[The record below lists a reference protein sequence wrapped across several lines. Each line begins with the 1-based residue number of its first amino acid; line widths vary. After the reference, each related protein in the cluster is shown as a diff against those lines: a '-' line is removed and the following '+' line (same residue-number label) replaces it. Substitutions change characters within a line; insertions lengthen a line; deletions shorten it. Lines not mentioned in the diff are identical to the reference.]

1 MHITYYSMSHFIYQP
16 CIKRVKKGIL
26 FAKEKR
32 QRGWRFMENNVLNGM
47 DRVDP
52 SLRDEMLAELFLNQV
67 MNDFKRSKILEKV
80 DQSLKNKD
88 KEAFLRLT
96 EELKS
101 VS

>member
-1 MHITYYSMSHFIYQP
+1 
-16 CIKRVKKGIL
+16 
-26 FAKEKR
+26 
-32 QRGWRFMENNVLNGM
+32 MENNIIKGM

-52 SLRDEMLAELFLNQV
+52 NLRDEILAELFLNQM
-67 MNDFKRSKILEKV
+67 MNNFKRSKILEEI
-80 DQSLKNKD
+80 DHSLKSKD

>member
-1 MHITYYSMSHFIYQP
+1 
-16 CIKRVKKGIL
+16 
-26 FAKEKR
+26 
-32 QRGWRFMENNVLNGM
+32 MENNILNEM

-52 SLRDEMLAELFLNQV
+52 NLRDEILAELFLNQ
-67 MNDFKRSKILEKV
+67 MMDNFKRSKVLEEI

>member
-1 MHITYYSMSHFIYQP
+1 
-16 CIKRVKKGIL
+16 
-26 FAKEKR
+26 
-32 QRGWRFMENNVLNGM
+32 MENNVHNGM

>member
-1 MHITYYSMSHFIYQP
+1 
-16 CIKRVKKGIL
+16 
-26 FAKEKR
+26 
-32 QRGWRFMENNVLNGM
+32 MENNILNGM

-52 SLRDEMLAELFLNQV
+52 NLRDEMLAEMFLDQM
-67 MNDFKRSKILEKV
+67 MNDFKRSKILEEI

-88 KEAFLRLT
+88 KEAFLLLT

>member
-1 MHITYYSMSHFIYQP
+1 
-16 CIKRVKKGIL
+16 
-26 FAKEKR
+26 
-32 QRGWRFMENNVLNGM
+32 MENNTLNGM

-52 SLRDEMLAELFLNQV
+52 NLRDEMLAELFLNQV

>member
-1 MHITYYSMSHFIYQP
+1 
-16 CIKRVKKGIL
+16 
-26 FAKEKR
+26 
-32 QRGWRFMENNVLNGM
+32 MENNMINGM

-52 SLRDEMLAELFLNQV
+52 NLRDEILAELFSNQ
-67 MNDFKRSKILEKV
+67 MMKNFKRSKILEGI
-80 DQSLKNKD
+80 DHSLKNKD

>member
-1 MHITYYSMSHFIYQP
+1 
-16 CIKRVKKGIL
+16 
-26 FAKEKR
+26 
-32 QRGWRFMENNVLNGM
+32 RFMENNILNEM

-52 SLRDEMLAELFLNQV
+52 NLRDEILAELFLNK
-67 MNDFKRSKILEKV
+67 MMDNLKRSKVLEKI